1 MNSTP
6 KVLHNIIEQFSR
18 LPGIGPKSAA
28 RIAFHILNMPEHQV
42 LSFAK
47 ALHDIKHDIIFC
59 NICHNIGESAKC
71 DICNNLK
78 RNDTQIMVVED
89 VLDLI
94 AFEGTSEYMGR
105 YHVLGGVIS
114 PVNGIGPE
122 ELYIRDLYHRLPG
135 VKEIIIATNPN
146 LEGEA
151 TAMYLSNEIKKYDN
165 SIEITRIARGVPSG
179 ADLDYT
185 DKLTLSRALNGRT
198 SI

>member
-1 MNSTP
+1 VNSTP

-42 LSFAK
+42 LSFAE
-47 ALHDIKHDIIFC
+47 ALHNIKHDIVFC
-59 NICHNIGESAKC
+59 NTCHNIGENAKC
-71 DICNNLK
+71 DICNNPK

-94 AFEGTSEYMGR
+94 AFEGTSEYLGK

-122 ELYIRDLYHRLPG
+122 ELYTKDLYNRLVG
-135 VKEIIIATNPN
+135 VEEIIIATNPN

-151 TAMYLSNEIKKYDN
+151 TAMYLSGEIRKYN
-165 SIEITRIARGVPSG
+165 NNIKITRIARGVPSG

-185 DKLTLSRALNGRT
+185 DKLTLSRALDGRT
-198 SI
+198 DI